1 MGHFGVDC
9 VCMLLVITTANVA
22 WWLTVCQARWELW
35 GSARMLHLCGLG
47 SPPASCFRGRDTEA
61 QGLKSMV
68 LHLSLLS
75 FIYRIILES
84 ELWFSKHDWMWA
96 PRWKK
101 PAAFPGPQANSLEGN
116 ICSTEQ
122 TAAKCVLCFPSH
134 NPPDSVLWLRVL
146 FVWRGSC
153 YSFPAK
159 VRPQWQKA
167 LSAAPRWL
175 HDAVTATQWVRTLA
189 GTLLGTS

>member
-22 WWLTVCQARWELW
+22 WWLTVCQARWEQW

-61 QGLKSMV
+61 RGLKSVV

-116 ICSTEQ
+116 KEQ
-122 TAAKCVLCFPSH
+122 QSVFCAS
-134 NPPDSVLWLRVL
+134 PPPTRPIQCCGWGFF
-146 FVWRGSC
+146 FVWWGSC